1 MVDYARCKYRRIKSL
16 DELKGGDHIVV
27 VGKYRSYYHHLLV
40 SEVNKD
46 SIKVI
51 HKTNE
56 VKEQVKSHEPKD
68 IWLLEYSSE
77 YTGAAAIRRARERL
91 GEGKYNP
98 VTANCEHFVTE
109 VRTGKAQSIQVQKA
123 TGCML
128 AGSAGGA
135 LLGGG
140 VAYYLGYSVIV
151 IAGFS
156 GIGLVV
162 GALATGVVI
171 GYLAVSKRQK
181 EKEHND

>member
-1 MVDYARCKYRRIKSL
+1 M
-16 DELKGGDHIVV
+16 V
-27 VGKYRSYYHHLLV
+27 VGKYKIYYHHLLV
-40 SEVNKD
+40 SKVNND
-46 SIKVI
+46 GSIKVI

-56 VKEQVKSHEPKD
+56 VKEEVRSHKPKD
-68 IWLLEYSSE
+68 IWLLDYSSD
-77 YTGAAAIRRARERL
+77 YTGEAAIRRARERL
-91 GEGKYNP
+91 GEGKYDP

-109 VRTGKAQSIQVQKA
+109 VCTGKAQSTQVLKA
-123 TGCML
+123 IECMI

-162 GALATGVVI
+162 GALATGAVI
-171 GYLAVSKRQK
+171 GYLAVSRREK

>member
-1 MVDYARCKYRRIKSL
+1 M
-16 DELKGGDHIVV
+16 V
-27 VGKYRSYYHHLLV
+27 VGKYKSYYHHLLV
-40 SEVNKD
+40 SEVINKS

-56 VKEQVKSHEPKD
+56 VKEDVRSHEPKD
-68 IWLLEYSSE
+68 IWLLDYSSE
-77 YTGAAAIRRARERL
+77 YTGEEAIRRARERL

-109 VRTGKAQSIQVQKA
+109 VRTGKAQSTQIQKA
-123 TGCML
+123 ML
-128 AGSAGGA
+128 YMIGGSAGGA

-140 VAYYLGYSVIV
+140 VAYYLGSSVIV

-156 GIGLVV
+156 GIGLVI
-162 GALATGVVI
+162 GALATGAVI
-171 GYLAVSKRQK
+171 GYLAVSRREK